1 MTGAMFATATDLAAL
16 VLQANIDSESV
27 ASAVLVFL
35 ISFIIG
41 VAAIHLGAQ
50 VMIDRDTGFRRA
62 VLTAVIGAIVYS
74 LVGLFL
80 GWIPLLGPLLMLIA
94 WIGVINWMY
103 PGGWGTAIG
112 IAFLAWLVALLII
125 FALNQLGIVTPEA
138 FGVGGI

>member
-1 MTGAMFATATDLAAL
+1 MGAMFASATDLAAL
-16 VLQANIDSESV
+16 VLQVNLDSESV